1 MLFENSLP
9 VQLRNSETEKC
20 YVRRI
25 LEYMEELAQ
34 HPGFHQFA
42 WEDWIKRLEKKKFGL
57 KLIEKL
63 RSGDI
68 IDDFDL
74 TLNSMDEDLLARCGV
89 SQTDI
94 ELCLIWKDDILLNG
108 DLSKNLF
115 IDHPESI
122 LESFIELMMDV
133 PERLSGMIQIQPVL
147 ENRFIELEEYC
158 SVLTKRKHD
167 PCYHAIEHICEERG
181 VPSEIFAII
190 YDMINFQTSVPE
202 PDDDV
207 GYTRQ
212 LELPL
217 YFCEL
222 LGVELEYSFKDEPSS
237 DTKSHTVD
245 IELYWRGPTS
255 YQSTTFG
262 PVCYEFRSNSSFV
275 CLPNTRYYIPLG
287 WSKMEAFRMGN
298 AKLSSFFFGEPRDSP
313 YVSVRVPFDAT
324 LEDVIIWHR

>member
-1 MLFENSLP
+1 LYHKSIIINIMLFENSLP

-20 YVRRI
+20 YIRRI

-34 HPGFHQFA
+34 HPGFHQFS
-42 WEDWIKRLEKKKFGL
+42 WEDWIKRLEKKKFGP

-63 RSGDI
+63 RGGDI

-74 TLNSMDEDLLARCGV
+74 TLDSIDEDLLARCGV

-108 DLSKNLF
+108 DLSKNPF

-122 LESFIELMMDV
+122 LESFIGLMMDV
-133 PERLSGMIQIQPVL
+133 PERLGGMIQIQPAL

-167 PCYHAIEHICEERG
+167 PCYHAIAHICEERD

-190 YDMINFQTSVPE
+190 YDMVNFQTSVPE
-202 PDDDV
+202 PDDDDV

-217 YFCEL
+217 YLCEL

-237 DTKSHTVD
+237 DTNSHTVD

-255 YQSTTFG
+255 YQ
-262 PVCYEFRSNSSFV
+262 FV

-287 WSKMEAFRMGN
+287 WSKMEAFRIGN